1 MSEDSVY
8 GPYGTGEG
16 TPGAPRSTT
25 LERIS
30 SGPEQPRLRM
40 RQRLAWFGAVNR
52 PPQSAV
58 LDPLFSVVKANHPK
72 ANLEPLERAYHTA
85 EHYHRGQ
92 VRKSGEPYITH
103 PLAVATI
110 LAELGMTESTLCA
123 ALLHDTV
130 EDTSYTLDQLRADFG
145 EEVAL
150 LVDGVTKLDKIT
162 YGESAKAE
170 TIRKLVVATARDIR
184 VLVIKLADRLHNMR
198 TLTYLRPDKQ
208 MRIARDTLEIFAPL
222 AHRLGMNAIKWELE
236 DLSFATLQPKVYD
249 EIVRMVAEAA
259 PQRERQL
266 REVIDQ
272 VKRDLNEAGIKAIVY
287 GRPKHYYS
295 IYQKMVVRGR
305 DFTDIYDLVGLRVL
319 VDTTRDCYGALGVL
333 HNRWNPLPGRFKD
346 YIALPKY
353 NMYQSLHTTVLGQ
366 GNHPVEFQ
374 IRTHEMHQ
382 RAEYG
387 VAAHW
392 KYKADLRDGVTP
404 EEAGLRAMH
413 QLGVM
418 SKETEDPSE
427 FLDSVLFEINA
438 DEIYVFTPKGEV
450 MALPVGATP
459 VDFAFAVHTEVGYR
473 TIGSR
478 VNGRLVALST
488 KLQQGDKVEILT
500 TKAQGAG
507 PSRDWLSFVV
517 SSRARQKIRQYFSRE
532 RRDEAIELGKEALA
546 KDLRRTGVPMQRLLT
561 LENLTAVA
569 NELGHKDV
577 PALYAAIGEGH
588 LSSQSAVEK
597 LVQLHGGEEETVDTA
612 TEDVVVRQRRRP
624 VRDGGHILVDGD
636 DSMSVKLAKCCYPL
650 PGEDIIG
657 FVTRGDGVSVH
668 RADCPNTPALMKEP
682 DRIVNVKWAGIDQNA
697 AFLVTIQIEG
707 IDRARLLSDVSA
719 ALSEQHVDILS
730 VNITTNKHRQFSGK
744 FTFESQDPTHL
755 QHVLNQVRR
764 VPGVY
769 DVYRVA
775 G

>member
-1 MSEDSVY
+1 MAEETL
-8 GPYGTGEG
+8 TG
-16 TPGAPRSTT
+16 
-25 LERIS
+25 S
-30 SGPEQPRLRM
+30 SRLVTGPEQPRLRM
-40 RQRLAWFGAVNR
+40 RHRLARLGAVR
-52 PPQSAV
+52 SKSAV
-58 LDPLFSVVKANHPK
+58 LDPLFRIVRSNHPK
-72 ANLEPLERAYHTA
+72 ADTALLERAYRVA
-85 EHYHRGQ
+85 EKYHEGQ
-92 VRKSGEPYITH
+92 TRKSGDPYITH

-110 LAELGMTESTLCA
+110 LAELGMTEPVIVA

-130 EDTSYTLDQLRADFG
+130 EDTDYSLDQLRADFSD
-145 EEVAL
+145 EVARM
-150 LVDGVTKLDKIT
+150 VDGVTKLDKLT
-162 YGESAKAE
+162 YGETAKAE
-170 TIRKLVVATARDIR
+170 TIRKMIMATSEEVR

-198 TLTYLRPDKQ
+198 TLGYLRPEKQ
-208 MRIARDTLEIFAPL
+208 VRIATETLNIFAPL
-222 AHRLGMNAIKWELE
+222 AHRLGMNTIKWELE
-236 DLSFATLQPKVYD
+236 DLSFATIEPKVYQ
-249 EIVRMVAEAA
+249 EIVEMVAQQA
-259 PQRERQL
+259 PGRERYL
-266 REVIDQ
+266 
-272 VKRDLNEAGIKAIVY
+272 RDLIGQFQGMLAENKIQATVY

-295 IYQKMVVRGR
+295 IYQKMMVRGR
-305 DFTDIYDLVGLRVL
+305 DFRDIYDLIGLRVL
-319 VDTTRDCYGALGVL
+319 VNDMKDCYAVLGVV
-333 HNRWNPLPGRFKD
+333 HAGWKPIPGRFKD
-346 YIALPKY
+346 YIAVPKF
-353 NMYQSLHTTVLGQ
+353 NMYQSLHTTVLGE
-366 GNHPVEFQ
+366 NNEPVEFQ
-374 IRTHEMHQ
+374 IRTHEMHR

-588 LSSQSAVEK
+588 LGSQSAVEK
-597 LVQLHGGEEETVDTA
+597 LVQLHGGEEETLDTT
-612 TEDVVVRQRRRP
+612 TEDVVVRQRRRT

-636 DSMSVKLAKCCYPL
+636 DSVSVKLAKCCYPL

-682 DRIVNVKWAGIDQNA
+682 DRIVGVKWAGIDQNA

-730 VNITTNKHRQFSGK
+730 VNITTNKHRQFSGR